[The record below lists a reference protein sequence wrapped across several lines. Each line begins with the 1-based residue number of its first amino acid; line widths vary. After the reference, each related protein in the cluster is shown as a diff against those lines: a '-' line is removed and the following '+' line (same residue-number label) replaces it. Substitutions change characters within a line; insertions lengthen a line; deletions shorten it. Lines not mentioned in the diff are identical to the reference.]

1 MSKFPSKA
9 VSYLHAVVF
18 ALVASV
24 IALPSS
30 AALLK
35 FTYTSNPLPLSAV
48 YWDDSEIDF
57 QEMGIDL
64 PPLSFTLSFNAAEQ
78 DLSQSA
84 YTHFFINDFTFAFTS
99 EANYF
104 SFPLNI
110 SASSQKRVTLNKQGD
125 VIGWN
130 LRLIMTE
137 QKTPETDPVVHKLSN
152 NKIDL
157 ISRSGNNTCN
167 CDIYEHSYHPV
178 TWHRHWIQL
187 IPIELQFAAANQPS
201 NWTIERIDVPEPGLA
216 GLFFSGLAILLWC
229 RRRDRGLIR

>member
-1 MSKFPSKA
+1 MSKLPFGA
-9 VSYLHAVVF
+9 ARYLLAALI
-18 ALVASV
+18 ALVAPLL
-24 IALPSS
+24 ALPSS

-48 YWDDSEIDF
+48 YWDHQEIDF
-57 QEMGIDL
+57 QEIGIDL
-64 PPLSFTLSFNAAEQ
+64 PPLAFTLSFSAAEQ
-78 DLSQSA
+78 DLSRA
-84 YTHFFINDFTFAFTS
+84 PHTHFFMNDFTFALTS
-99 EANYF
+99 GGDYL

-110 SASSQKRVTLNKQGD
+110 SAGSQKRVTLNKQGD

-130 LRLIMTE
+130 LHLIMTE

-157 ISRSGNNTCN
+157 ISRSGNSTCN
-167 CDIYEHSYHPV
+167 CDFFEHRYHPV

-187 IPIELQFAAANQPS
+187 IPIELEFSAINKPS

-216 GLFFSGLAILLWC
+216 GLLFSGLAVLLW
-229 RRRDRGLIR
+229 RRRAHKNPIR